1 MASIK
6 TSSKHLQIDK
16 ANSTM
21 VLTVAI
27 AAFVVAF
34 SLIASRSLLNKSA
47 YQSRVIAAKE
57 KASKQLKANVAAAST
72 LTTAYKA
79 FVSTNDNIIGG
90 NPSGN
95 GQKDGD
101 NAKITLDALPSQYD
115 FPALASS
122 LELILTQNN
131 YKIDSITGTDDE
143 LAQQNTQSPSPVP
156 VPMPFTINV
165 DANLGSAKTLLDIF
179 QNSIRPIAIQKIDI
193 SGGNTDLKIN
203 VTANTFYQPAMNLK
217 IQTKVIK

>member
-1 MASIK
+1 MAAPKAS
-6 TSSKHLQIDK
+6 TKHLQIDK

-34 SLIASRSLLNKSA
+34 SLVAARSLLNKSA

-57 KASKQLKANVAAAST
+57 KASKQLKQNVQAAGS

-79 FVSTNDNIIGG
+79 FVSTDDNIIGG
-90 NPSGN
+90 NPSGS
-95 GQKDGD
+95 GDKDGD

-122 LELILTQNN
+122 LEKVLTQNN

-143 LAQQNTQSPSPVP
+143 LAQQNTQSPSPAP
-156 VPMPFTINV
+156 VQMPFTVDV
-165 DANLGSAKTLLDIF
+165 DANFDSAKTLLDIF
-179 QNSIRPIAIQKIDI
+179 QRSIRPISVQTMDI
-193 SGGNTDLKIN
+193 SGSNSDLKLNI
-203 VTANTFYQPAMNLK
+203 TANTFYQPAMSLK
-217 IQTKVIK
+217 IQTKVVK

>member
-1 MASIK
+1 MATIK

-27 AAFVVAF
+27 AAFIVAF
-34 SLIASRSLLNKSA
+34 SLVASRALLNKSS
-47 YQSRVIAAKE
+47 YQGRVIAAKE
-57 KASKQLKANVAAAST
+57 KASNQLKANVSAASS

-79 FVSTNDNIIGG
+79 FVSSDDNIIGG
-90 NPSGN
+90 NPSGS

-131 YKIDSITGTDDE
+131 YKIGSITGTDDE
-143 LAQQNTQSPSPVP
+143 LAQQNTQSPSPAP
-156 VPMPFTINV
+156 VTMPFTVDV
-165 DANLGSAKTLLDIF
+165 DANLDSAKNLLDIF
-179 QNSIRPIAIQKIDI
+179 QKSIRPISIQTLDI
-193 SGGNTDLKIN
+193 SGSNNDLKLN